1 MWGGGGTGGSGGG
14 GGLDPSALAG
24 YASMGWVEDSYV
36 SKAFWNQMF
45 EVRGTK
51 TTTLGSAEPV
61 VEEYVFAPNELP
73 GTTTTTTEGVTTTVV
88 TAITNIKVKYGLWSS
103 EFLSALGLNS
113 AGGGG
118 GGATTLDDL
127 LDVAIFNPSDG
138 QVLMYNATTHKWYN
152 GTVQGGSSAWADI
165 TGKPTTIIGYG
176 ITDAYIIGGTI
187 YLGGNSITPL
197 VSGDLNGYATQQ
209 WVGQQGFLT
218 SSAISDMATKTWV
231 NQQGFIAQ
239 SAADN
244 RYLSIAF
251 FSRLFQARNGNTAV
265 TPNDTTTTID
275 NIKAMFGFWTDQY
288 ISALGR
294 NAEGGSSGAV
304 GGEVKSFAMPYTGSS
319 DTTRYWHKLGHY
331 TITETGGVLT
341 IDLFTG
347 DVYNGNA
354 NQNSWARI
362 MIKRGNTTNG
372 GTTNSVGVTCEQFGR
387 PIADGKI
394 LVRINATAY
403 NEGDVWVKCPWGHP
417 KGSYT
422 VQGNYDLWQHN
433 ALESTD
439 TTTAP
444 THNQNAVGYY
454 DNTSQMSTTE

>member
-1 MWGGGGTGGSGGG
+1 MKLTREKGLRMWGGGGTGGSGGG

-24 YASMGWVEDSYV
+24 YATMGWVEDSYV
-36 SKAFWNQMF
+36 SKAFWNEVF

-51 TTTLGSAEPV
+51 TTTVGSANPV

-73 GTTTTTTEGVTTTVV
+73 GTTTTTTEGVNTTVV
-88 TAITNIKVKYGLWSS
+88 TAITNIKVKFGLWSS
-103 EFLSALGLNS
+103 AFLSALGLNS

-118 GGATTLDDL
+118 GGTTTLADL
-127 LDVAIFNPSDG
+127 LDVALFNPSDG
-138 QVLMYNATTHKWYN
+138 QVLMYNATTQKWYN

-165 TGKPTTIIGYG
+165 TGKPTTIAGYG
-176 ITDAYIIGGTI
+176 ITDAKILNGVIT
-187 YLGGNSITPL
+187 LGENSITPL
-197 VSGDLNGYATQQ
+197 VESDIN
-209 WVGQQGFLT
+209 
-218 SSAISDMATKTWV
+218 DMATKTWV
-231 NQQGFIAQ
+231 NQQGFMAQ

-294 NAEGGSSGAV
+294 NAEGGSSSAV
-304 GGEVKSFAMPYTGSS
+304 GGDVKSFAMPYTGSS

-347 DVYNGNA
+347 DGYNGNA

-362 MIKRGNTTNG
+362 MIKRGNTTENG
-372 GTTNSVGVTCEQFGR
+372 GATNSVGVTCEQFGR

-454 DNTSQMSTTE
+454 DSTGTMTTGE